1 MGASTMTNTEPHH
14 ELSGWG
20 WVMAFGAGEIALAIA
35 AFAWPVSASITAS
48 ILAGLFVS
56 ASGVLAL
63 LAASRHRGDRRTYDR
78 LFGVLSLLVGLYLL
92 LAPANGAISLTVLI
106 AIWLGARGLLELYW
120 GFSRVRHGRG
130 WLIAMGLIN
139 VILMVWIVSA
149 LPVSGLILPGTVL
162 AISLLIGGIGAIA
175 AALAMRD
182 GHPLPSAA

>member
-1 MGASTMTNTEPHH
+1 MTNTEHR
-14 ELSGWG
+14 ELSGWA
-20 WVMAFGAGEIALAIA
+20 WVLAFGIAEIVLAIA

-48 ILAGLFVS
+48 ILAGLFVT
-56 ASGVLAL
+56 ASGIFAL
-63 LAASRHRGDRRTYDR
+63 LAASRHRGDRRMYDL

-92 LAPANGAISLTVLI
+92 LAPASGAISLTVLI

-120 GFSRVRHGRG
+120 GFARVRHGRT

-139 VILMVWIVSA
+139 VLLMVWIVSA

-175 AALAMRD
+175 GALAMRD
-182 GHPLPSAA
+182 GHPLAAVA